1 MQPRIASDHAKLV
14 KNISDTE
21 AYTTFDH
28 IFSKTVRSLSTI
40 IGLKRV
46 TQPFWNRWL
55 ASGVGED
62 VVFEFLDSVGTI
74 DNWATTAAPIIERK
88 IAEFNAGRPG
98 MSREETVS
106 ALRRLSYLGH
116 MAQWGCL
123 PINDQRRELYRLAR
137 DYYLEGESL
146 AFGDRFRRLEI
157 EWQGSR
163 LYGNLHLQDHPAPLV
178 MIVHGIDGC
187 KEEHLATE
195 LALHAA
201 GCATLCCD
209 GPGQGEALLLSNILW
224 KPDFPEFLSK
234 AIDVAGE
241 DVRVDAN
248 RCGLLGIS
256 IGGMWALKAA
266 AADRRV
272 QAIFDLG
279 GPLHTRRFPSLP
291 FLIKTRLCQVTGARS
306 SEQVAAV
313 LDQNNIEAVELLHA
327 ITGHVRT
334 LHGGRDRVVATS
346 DKVWLMDRL
355 REASHEREAS
365 LRVIA
370 DGDHCCTGHFDSVRD
385 DAVSFF
391 QRCLLDAR

>member
-1 MQPRIASDHAKLV
+1 M

-28 IFSKTVRSLSTI
+28 IFSKTVRSLSSV

-62 VVFEFLDSVGTI
+62 VVFEFLDGVGTI
-74 DNWATTAAPIIERK
+74 DNWATTAAPIVQRK
-88 IAEFNAGRPG
+88 IAEFEAARPG
-98 MSREETVS
+98 LSKDETVS
-106 ALRRLSYLGH
+106 ALRRLSYLCH

-123 PINDQRRELYRLAR
+123 PINDQRRDLYRKAR
-137 DYYLEGESL
+137 DFYLEAERL
-146 AFGDRFRRLEI
+146 AFGDQFRRLEI
-157 EWQGSR
+157 EWQGAR
-163 LYGNLHLQDHPAPLV
+163 LYGNLHLQERPAPLV

-201 GCATLCCD
+201 GFATLCCD
-209 GPGQGEALLLSNILW
+209 GPGQGEALLLSNVFW
-224 KPDFPEFLSK
+224 GADFPEFLSR

-241 DVRVDAN
+241 DAAVDWS

-256 IGGMWALKAA
+256 IGGMWALKVAA
-266 AADRRV
+266 SDYRIR
-272 QAIFDLG
+272 AIFDLG
-279 GPLHTRRFPSLP
+279 GPLHTRKFPSLP
-291 FLIKTRLCQVTGARS
+291 FIIKTRLCQVTGARQS
-306 SEQVAAV
+306 DEVATV
-313 LDQNNIEAVELLHA
+313 LGQNNIEDPELLHGIA
-327 ITGHVRT
+327 GHVRIV
-334 LHGGRDRVVATS
+334 HGGRDRVVATS
-346 DKVWLMDRL
+346 DKEWLLARL
-355 REASHEREAS
+355 HEAPHEREAS
-365 LRVIA
+365 MRVIE

-391 QRCLLDAR
+391 RRCLLDGR